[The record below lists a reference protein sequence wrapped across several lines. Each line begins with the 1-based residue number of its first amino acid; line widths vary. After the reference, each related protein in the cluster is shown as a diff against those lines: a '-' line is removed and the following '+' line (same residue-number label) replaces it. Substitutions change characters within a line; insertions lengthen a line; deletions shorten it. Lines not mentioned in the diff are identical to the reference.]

1 MRGSRFAWF
10 GVLAMVLLGGCK
22 GFWDASTS
30 TPGSGTYAAS
40 GVFFVLNEK
49 TSQLTAMQYAAS
61 SAGPSTLT
69 GSPQTLGALPFT
81 LAVAPSGNFLYVS
94 TVGGVYVYSIGS
106 GGALTIANGGAVIT
120 QDAAYAMQVDPTG
133 TWLVEVVSGQGTVNA
148 VPISASSGLFDS
160 SRTEKTAELPTV
172 TISQLAMSPANA
184 ANPYVFIAMG
194 SGGTAVVPFTASNIA
209 ADTNPFGAVGVLKL
223 INTAGADNAV
233 AVDPSNQL
241 LYVGETVA
249 VSPTATQPQTGGLRV
264 FTIGA
269 SSTIN
274 EITGSPF
281 STGGLGPS
289 AILPVTSSTGTS
301 LVYVANKAV
310 SGSTDGN
317 ITGFSLTTSGT
328 SPTTYSLTSI
338 STIAAGLST
347 AGLAVD
353 STGTYILA
361 VNSGGTPDLST
372 FTFDATTAGKL
383 DAAATAAT
391 GTDPVQAVT
400 VVAQ

>member
-1 MRGSRFAWF
+1 MRGSRFAWV
-10 GVLAMVLLGGCK
+10 GVFAVVLLAGCK
-22 GFWDASTS
+22 GFWDTTTTTTS
-30 TPGSGTYAAS
+30 GSGSYAAS

-49 TSQLTAMQYAAS
+49 TSQVTGMQYAAS

-69 GSPQTLGALPFT
+69 GSTQTLGALPFT
-81 LAVAPSGNFLYVS
+81 MAVAPSGSFLYVS
-94 TVGGVYVYSIGS
+94 TVAGIYVYSIGS

-120 QDAAYAMQVDPTG
+120 QDAAYAMQVDPSG

-148 VPISASSGLFDS
+148 VPISASSGLLDS
-160 SRTEKTAELPTV
+160 SRTEKTALLPTV

-209 ADTNPFGAVGVLKL
+209 SGTSPFGAVGVLKL

-249 VSPTATQPQTGGLRV
+249 LSGTQTGGLRV

-269 SSTIN
+269 SSAIT

-281 STGGLGPS
+281 STGGTGPS
-289 AILPVTSSTGTS
+289 AILAGTTE
-301 LVYVANKAV
+301 VYVANKAV

-328 SPTTYSLTSI
+328 SPITYSLTTI

-347 AGLAVD
+347 TSLAAD

-361 VNSGGTPDLST
+361 ANSGGSPDLST
-372 FTFDATTAGKL
+372 YTFDATTAGKL

-400 VVAQ
+400 VVALP

>member
-1 MRGSRFAWF
+1 MRGSRFAWV
-10 GVLAMVLLGGCK
+10 GVFAVVLLAGCK
-22 GFWDASTS
+22 GFWDTTTTTTS
-30 TPGSGTYAAS
+30 GSGSYAAS

-61 SAGPSTLT
+61 SSGPSTLT
-69 GSPQTLGALPFT
+69 GSPYTLAALPFT
-81 LAVAPSGNFLYVS
+81 MAVAPSGSFLYVS
-94 TVGGVYVYSIGS
+94 TVAGVYVYSIGS

-120 QDAAYAMQVDPTG
+120 QDPAYAMQVDPTG

-148 VPISASSGLFDS
+148 VPISASSGLLDS
-160 SRTEKTAELPTV
+160 SRTEKTALLPTV

-209 ADTNPFGAVGVLKL
+209 SNTTPFGAVGVLKL

-249 VSPTATQPQTGGLRV
+249 LSGTQTGGLRV

-269 SSTIN
+269 SSAIT

-281 STGGLGPS
+281 ATGGTGPS
-289 AILPVTSSTGTS
+289 AILAGTNE
-301 LVYVANKAV
+301 VYVANKAV

-317 ITGFSLTTSGT
+317 ITGFTMTASGT
-328 SPTTYSLTSI
+328 SPTTYSLTTI
-338 STIAAGLST
+338 STVAAGLST
-347 AGLAVD
+347 MSLAAD

-361 VNSGGTPDLST
+361 ANSGGSPDLST
-372 FTFDATTAGKL
+372 FTFDATTTGKL

-400 VVAQ
+400 VVALP